1 MRSNP
6 NKKVTPVKFE
16 VKIENNKQLGE
27 MIAKLDKKLTIK
39 NDPKKSLFYFDTII
53 DGKRYHTFARYVKCS
68 EKMKHWIKYPK
79 RNKKRLMNERAKFAK
94 NSWNN

>member
-16 VKIENNKQLGE
+16 VKIENDKQLGE

-39 NDPKKSLFYFDTII
+39 DDPKKSLFYFDTII
-53 DGKRYHTFARYVKCS
+53 DGKRYHTNARYVKCS
-68 EKMKHWIKYPK
+68 KDEALDKISKKKQEKIDD
-79 RNKKRLMNERAKFAK
+79 
-94 NSWNN
+94 